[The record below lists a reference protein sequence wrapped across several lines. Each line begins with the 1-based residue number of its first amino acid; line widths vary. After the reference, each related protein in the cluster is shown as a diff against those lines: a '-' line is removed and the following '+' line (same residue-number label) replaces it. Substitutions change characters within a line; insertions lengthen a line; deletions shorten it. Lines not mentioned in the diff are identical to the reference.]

1 MMMRVTNKML
11 VNELNRNLTNNM
23 LRMDKFQRQLS
34 TTRKINTPSDDP
46 AGLVK
51 SLRLRTNLIEGEQY
65 LTNIN
70 ESLGFLDTTDA
81 AFGNINEIL
90 HEAREM
96 AVKASTDSNV
106 KPDFAAMAKKIR
118 EMNEQLKMIANS
130 TYGSKYIFAGSN
142 VTETPYENGNWRGN
156 SEAMETEIG
165 VGVKIPFNIDARE
178 FFVGRLDELQVD
190 PASGIN
196 AEKVVGKNL
205 QEGNYKVNYSLVSNA
220 ARGTAR
226 ESGNMLTA
234 DNNTGMFFFYDNAGT
249 PANASIAIGTAAGL
263 TASVY
268 SGFLNIKVT
277 TVDEATD
284 TLTVDISGRI
294 AIEGETGYQDINIAG
309 VSLNMAAAN
318 GDAIGSISAAQL
330 QAGGL
335 AGASEDLVLWNNSG
349 APLAGITDGA
359 PEFAAGDKSQISLSL
374 ESSSVQES
382 QSYLSAVPNAG
393 SFFYE
398 GMGTAATLGVGVD
411 NGLTMANNSPYSGSI
426 LVEAAEVAPDN
437 TQVAVSLKGGS
448 VKGSAS
454 LVLDKPLY
462 LESGGTY
469 TAIADGFDLTNYF
482 TYQREDGTTVSGA
495 ISSATYNAATREI
508 DFQFN
513 IEDVQGGDII
523 KWNNDWDA
531 VTGTTVSSSG
541 QSKLYYQQI
550 KGSIPVYEE
559 FKRVDEDGQATAPL
573 EMRFDNS
580 VSSWKHNDNYLP
592 QQLTVNIKAHLYTNG
607 SDGKLHYKYVELD
620 NVVIDPETA
629 SGQKIFKISA
639 ADDIKDPNFTEDLVI
654 WNNGPNSLGGIDPDT
669 PQLKA
674 GDKTVFSFSA
684 QGRAD
689 AQNANIDFS
698 YTSAKGEKVKGSSSF
713 RFDIETFDYHTTELK
728 IFTLNEE
735 TGLAYS
741 GEIAL
746 ETGVFAASDPAV
758 SFSWRD
764 GLFGYMDDL
773 ARKIEAGKVSETS
786 LQIGGDDRRM
796 EELLLYRSTVG
807 ARVNRL
813 ELQQSRLESIQETF
827 TSLLSKTEDADMAE
841 VIMQLQLQE
850 NAYRASLAA
859 GARIIQP
866 SLLDFLR

>member
-1 MMMRVTNKML
+1 MMRVTNKML
-11 VNELNRNLTNNM
+11 VNELNRSLANNL
-23 LRMDKFQRQLS
+23 LRMDKYQRQLS
-34 TTRKINTPSDDP
+34 TTRRINTPSDDP

-51 SLRLRTNLIEGEQY
+51 SLRLRTNLTEGEQY
-65 LTNIN
+65 LANIN

-90 HEAREM
+90 HDAREM

-106 KPDFAAMAKKIR
+106 KPDFAAIAKKIR

-142 VTETPYENGNWRGN
+142 VTETPYENAKWRGN
-156 SEAMETEIG
+156 SEALETEIG
-165 VGVKIPFNIDARE
+165 VGVKIPYNIDARE
-178 FFVGRLDELQVD
+178 FFTGRLDELQVD

-205 QEGNYKVNYSLVSNA
+205 QEGDYEVDYSLVSTTK
-220 ARGTAR
+220 GTAR

-249 PANASIAIGTAAGL
+249 PANASIAIGTSAGS
-263 TASVY
+263 ADSVY
-268 SGFLNIKVT
+268 SGFLNIEVT
-277 TVDEATD
+277 AVDEAAD
-284 TLTVDISGRI
+284 TLTVNISGRI
-294 AIEGETGYQDINIAG
+294 AIEGKTGYQDINIAG
-309 VSLNMAAAN
+309 VDLKMAAAAN
-318 GDAIGSISAAQL
+318 DGEILKISKDDL
-330 QAGGL
+330 ETIGGL
-335 AGASEDLVLWNNSG
+335 SGATQDLVLWNNSG
-349 APLAGITDGA
+349 SALAGITA
-359 PEFAAGDKSQISLSL
+359 PPNSEFAVGDKAQISLSL
-374 ESSSVQES
+374 ESSSIQES

-398 GMGTAATLGVGVD
+398 DMGTAATLGVGVD

-426 LVEAAEVAPDN
+426 LVEAAKIAPDSE
-437 TQVAVSLKGGS
+437 QVAVTLKGGS
-448 VKGSAS
+448 VKGGAT

-462 LESGGTY
+462 LQSGGTY
-469 TAIADGFDLTNYF
+469 TAIADGTELRDYF
-482 TYQREDGTTVSGA
+482 TYQPEVGAAIPGA
-495 ISSATYNAATREI
+495 ISSAIYNASTGEI
-508 DFQFN
+508 DFKFN
-513 IEDVQGGDII
+513 IEDVKGGDII
-523 KWNNDWDA
+523 KWNNDWDPVA
-531 VTGTTVSSSG
+531 GTTVSGSG
-541 QSKLYYQQI
+541 RSKMYYQQVNGGNI
-550 KGSIPVYEE
+550 EYKE
-559 FKRVDEDGQATAPL
+559 FKRMDESGHATAPL
-573 EMRFDNS
+573 EMKFDNS
-580 VSSWKHNDNYLP
+580 FGSWKYNDNYLP
-592 QQLTVNIKAHLYTNG
+592 QELSVNIKAHLYTNG
-607 SDGKLHYKYVELD
+607 SDGKLHYKYVELN
-620 NVVIDPETA
+620 NVVIDPEIA
-629 SGQKIFKISA
+629 RGQEIFKIPASEIN
-639 ADDIKDPNFTEDLVI
+639 DLSFTEDLVI
-654 WNNGPNSLGGIDPDT
+654 WNNGNNSLGGIDPDT

-674 GDKTVFSFSA
+674 GDKTVISFSA

-689 AQNANIDFS
+689 AQNADIDFS
-698 YTSAKGEKVKGSSSF
+698 YTSAKGEKVNGSSSF
-713 RFDIETFDYHTTELK
+713 RFDIETFDYETTELQF
-728 IFTLNEE
+728 FTLNEE

-746 ETGVFAASDPAV
+746 ETGVFGASDPAV

-764 GLFGYMDDL
+764 GLFGYMEDL

-786 LQIGGDDRRM
+786 LQIGGDDSRM

-827 TSLLSKTEDADMAE
+827 TSLLSKTEDANMAE

-850 NAYRASLAA
+850 NVYRASLAA

>member
-1 MMMRVTNKML
+1 MMRVTNKML
-11 VNELNRNLTNNM
+11 VNELNRSLANNL

-34 TTRKINTPSDDP
+34 TTRRINTPSDDP

-65 LTNIN
+65 LANIN

-90 HEAREM
+90 HDAREM

-142 VTETPYENGNWRGN
+142 ITETPYENEKWRGN
-156 SEAMETEIG
+156 SEVLETEIG
-165 VGVKIPFNIDARE
+165 VGVKIPYNIDARE
-178 FFVGRLDELQVD
+178 FFIGRLDELQVD

-205 QEGNYKVNYSLVSNA
+205 QEGNYEVDYSLVSTTK
-220 ARGTAR
+220 GTAR

-234 DNNTGMFFFYDNAGT
+234 ANNTGMFFFYDNAGT
-249 PANASIAIGTAAGL
+249 PANASMAIGTAAGL

-268 SGFLNIKVT
+268 SGFLNFEVT
-277 TVDEATD
+277 AVGEAAD

-294 AIEGETGYQDINIAG
+294 AIEGKTGYRDINIAG
-309 VSLNMAAAN
+309 VTLNMAAAN
-318 GDAIGSISAAQL
+318 SEAIGSISAAQL
-330 QAGGL
+330 QAVGL
-335 AGASEDLVLWNNSG
+335 VGASEDLVLWNNSG
-349 APLAGITDGA
+349 APLTGITDGA
-359 PEFAAGDKSQISLSL
+359 PEFAVGDKSQISLSL

-411 NGLTMANNSPYSGSI
+411 NGLTMADNSPYSGSI
-426 LVEAAEVAPDN
+426 LVEAAKIAPDN
-437 TQVAVSLKGGS
+437 GQVAVALKGGS
-448 VKGSAS
+448 VKGSAT

-462 LESGGTY
+462 LQSGGTY
-469 TAIADGFDLTNYF
+469 TAIADGTELRDYF
-482 TYQREDGTTVSGA
+482 TYQPEVGAAIPGA
-495 ISSATYNAATREI
+495 ISSAIYNASMGEI
-508 DFQFN
+508 DFKFN
-513 IEDVQGGDII
+513 IEDVKGGDII
-523 KWNNDWDA
+523 KWNNDWDPVA
-531 VTGTTVSSSG
+531 GTTVPGSG
-541 QSKLYYQQI
+541 LGKIYFEQV
-550 KGSIPVYEE
+550 KGGSTEYKE
-559 FKRVDEDGQATAPL
+559 FKRVDENGHATAPL

-580 VSSWKHNDNYLP
+580 IGSWKYNDNYLP
-592 QQLTVNIKAHLYTNG
+592 QELSVNIKAHLYTNG
-607 SDGKLHYKYVELD
+607 SDGKLHHKYVELD

-629 SGQKIFKISA
+629 RGQKIFKISA
-639 ADDIKDPNFTEDLVI
+639 KDINNTNFTEDLVI
-654 WNNGPNSLGGIDPDT
+654 WNNGAPLGGIDPDS

-674 GDKTVFSFSA
+674 GDKTVISFSA
-684 QGRAD
+684 QGRAG
-689 AQNANIDFS
+689 AQNADIDFS
-698 YTSAKGEKVKGSSSF
+698 YTSAKGEKVNGSSSF
-713 RFDIETFDYHTTELK
+713 RFDVKTFDYETTELK
-728 IFTLNEE
+728 FFTLNEE

-827 TSLLSKTEDADMAE
+827 TDLLSKTEDANMAE

-850 NAYRASLAA
+850 NVYRASLAA

>member
-11 VNELNRNLTNNM
+11 VNELNRNLANNM

-65 LTNIN
+65 LANIN

-118 EMNEQLKMIANS
+118 ELNEQLKMIANS

-142 VTETPYENGNWRGN
+142 VTETPYDNGNWRGN
-156 SEAMETEIG
+156 SETMETEIG

-178 FFVGRLDELQVD
+178 FFIGHLDELQVD

-220 ARGTAR
+220 ARGTAI

-234 DNNTGMFFFYDNAGT
+234 ANNTGMFFFYDNAGT
-249 PANASIAIGTAAGL
+249 PANASMAIGTAAGL

-268 SGFLNIKVT
+268 SGFLNFEVT
-277 TVDEATD
+277 AVDEAAD

-309 VSLNMAAAN
+309 VTLNMAAAN
-318 GDAIGSISAAQL
+318 GEAIGSISAAQL
-330 QAGGL
+330 LAGGL

-349 APLAGITDGA
+349 APLTGITDGA
-359 PEFAAGDKSQISLSL
+359 PEFAVGDKSQISLSL

-411 NGLTMANNSPYSGSI
+411 DGLTMANNSPYSGSI
-426 LVEAAEVAPDN
+426 LVEAAKISPDN
-437 TQVAVSLKGGS
+437 GQIAVALKGGS

-462 LESGGTY
+462 LQSGGNHV
-469 TAIADGFDLTNYF
+469 AIADGTDLANFF
-482 TYQREDGTTVSGA
+482 TYQQEVGTANA
-495 ISSATYNAATREI
+495 ISRAIYNATTGEI
-508 DFQFN
+508 KFEFN
-513 IEDVQGGDII
+513 IEDVKGGDII
-523 KWNNDWDA
+523 KWNNDYDPL
-531 VTGTTVSSSG
+531 TGTTVPGSG

-550 KGSIPVYEE
+550 NGINVNYKE

-573 EMRFDNS
+573 EMKFDNS
-580 VSSWKHNDNYLP
+580 LGSWKHNDNYLP

-620 NVVIDPETA
+620 NVVIDPDTA
-629 SGQKIFKISA
+629 RGHEVFKISA
-639 ADDIKDPNFTEDLVI
+639 ADIDSNFTEDLII
-654 WNNGPNSLGGIDPDT
+654 WNNGNNSLGGIDPDT

-674 GDKTVFSFSA
+674 GDKTVISFSA

-713 RFDIETFDYHTTELK
+713 RFDAKTFDYETTELK

-850 NAYRASLAA
+850 NVYRASLAA